1 MLVQYGYFREGTHFL
16 EKYISGV
23 GSQPCFSSSFLSC
36 FMLEVEA
43 LLSHLPSLVAVTFCH
58 GEYWNH
64 EPIETPHNLLFIME
78 FLSQQQESNSYR
90 LRSSYLH

>member
-1 MLVQYGYFREGTHFL
+1 MVQFDNVRGCTHFL
-16 EKYISGV
+16 EKNITV
-23 GSQPCFSSSFLSC
+23 VRFKGSQTCFSSSFLSC

-43 LLSHLPSLVAVTFCH
+43 MLSHLPSLVAVTFCH

-78 FLSQQQESNSYR
+78 FLSQQQESN
-90 LRSSYLH
+90 